1 MPGGACFCAAEY
13 LDGIIKRAEASR
25 LSIISNA
32 SNNPGQ
38 ISALI
43 DHTPGHCLG
52 LDLVQ
57 IPAAIRASILCAS
70 VLRFKGP

>member
-13 LDGIIKRAEASR
+13 LDGIIKRAELSQ
-25 LSIISNA
+25 LSIISNT

-38 ISALI
+38 LSALI

-52 LDLVQ
+52 LDPVQ
-57 IPAAIRASILCAS
+57 IRP
-70 VLRFKGP
+70 